1 MPEPL
6 DKPILAPGRLA
17 GQERDGFSF
26 TEMAG
31 AAAGLLWL
39 VIVALSLWL
48 GDGDSEGGLVYTV
61 VIVVPVVLIGLFV
74 MGQRTILRLEG
85 EVDALRTMV
94 EGLRIGLM
102 HERQNRSAG
111 IGVDPAARAA
121 AMAAAPAAAPARLV
135 PPPPEL
141 PYEAPQRQAPPPAVI
156 RRLEEQKG
164 LAASLSDQEQEQPL
178 DLVDLVFA
186 LNFPENED
194 DVTGFAALR
203 RALRNRHARTLIQS
217 AQDIL
222 TLLSQDGIYMDDLR
236 PDYVH
241 YDIWRTF
248 ARGGRG
254 AAIDGI
260 MAINDPAL
268 LDRTRQRMREDTIF
282 RDTAQHFLR
291 LFDGMLRE
299 FDPAADDEVMAA
311 MSETRTARAFM
322 LLGSVAGTFS

>member
-6 DKPILAPGRLA
+6 EKPILAPGRLA
-17 GQERDGFSF
+17 GTERSGFSF

-39 VIVALSLWL
+39 IIVALSMWL
-48 GDGDSEGGLVYTV
+48 GDGESGGIVQTV

-74 MGQRTILRLEG
+74 MGQRSVMRLEG
-85 EVDALRTMV
+85 EVAALHATV
-94 EGLRIGLM
+94 ETLRIGLM
-102 HERQNRSAG
+102 QERQSRSAG
-111 IGVDPAARAA
+111 VGVDPAQRAQPAPLPPQPSGPVNPAPEVPYEGPARA
-121 AMAAAPAAAPARLV
+121 
-135 PPPPEL
+135 
-141 PYEAPQRQAPPPAVI
+141 APPPAVI

-164 LAASLSDQEQEQPL
+164 LAASLTEQEQEAPL

-194 DVTGFAALR
+194 DITGFAALR

-241 YDIWRTF
+241 YDIWRAF

-254 AAIDGI
+254 AQIDGI
-260 MAINDPAL
+260 MAINDDAL
-268 LDRTRQRMREDTIF
+268 LNRARARMREDTIF

-291 LFDGMLRE
+291 LYDRMLTD
-299 FDPAADDEVMAA
+299 FDPAADDEIMAA

-322 LLGSVAGTFS
+322 LLGTVAGTFK